1 MKRMIWCLGL
11 ATLVGLIASA
21 TGATSISAA
30 PTAQQSSA
38 WTGFYFNNMY
48 LQGNPVFTRDD
59 PYIDFNWG
67 YWGPGGGIPGTNFSV
82 RWLRWLYMDRAGNWT
97 FLTIT
102 DDGVRVWVDNQLII
116 DAWYDQPPTQHTATR
131 HLTQGYHLVQMEYYQ
146 HLVNAEAHFQVRYGE
161 PTPPQPQPQPGP
173 QPFDLAIDTR
183 SPHFSKGGDAF
194 GWNAFDNGYYGIAY
208 WTYNNLFALYRYN
221 WARWN
226 LPPTRACHYEVSIYL
241 PHRIATTRQARYW
254 IAHNGRF
261 DSRTVNQAA
270 YTNRWVSL
278 GTFDFHGRGGEYV
291 SLSDVTGEPYLSTFV
306 VFDSVNFAP
315 RCTMWGW

>member
-1 MKRMIWCLGL
+1 MKRIFWFLGL

-146 HLVNAEAHFQVRYGE
+146 HLVNAEAHFQVRYGA

-183 SPHFSKGGDAF
+183 SPYFSKGGDAF
-194 GWNAFDNGYYGIAY
+194 GWNAFANGYYGIAY
-208 WTYNNLFALYRYN
+208 WTYNNAYTRYLYN
-221 WARWN
+221 WARWH
-226 LPPTRACHYEVSIYL
+226 LPPTRACHYEVSVYL
-241 PHRIATTRQARYW
+241 PQRVATTRHARYS
-254 IAHNGRF
+254 IAHNGRYE
-261 DSRTVNQAA
+261 SRSVNQSA
-270 YTNRWVSL
+270 YTNQWVSL

-291 SLSDVTGEPYLSTFV
+291 SLTDVTGEPFLSTLV